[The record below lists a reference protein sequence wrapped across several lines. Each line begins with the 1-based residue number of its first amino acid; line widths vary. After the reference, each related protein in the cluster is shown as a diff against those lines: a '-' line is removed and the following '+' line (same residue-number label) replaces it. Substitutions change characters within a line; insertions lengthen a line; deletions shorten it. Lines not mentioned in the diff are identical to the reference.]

1 MTDTTDSRIA
11 RLEAENRAYVGR
23 ASADAS
29 EIAMLRGKI
38 ERLRD
43 ALAPFANAA
52 DAVYRKREAAPFVIP
67 LEAWE
72 EARAAMSI
80 IGGGRLKKRSASI
93 ALAGKLVR
101 ALR

>member
-1 MTDTTDSRIA
+1 MTDETDSRIA
-11 RLEAENRAYVGR
+11 RLEAENRAYLGR
-23 ASADAS
+23 ASFDAS

-52 DAVYRKREAAPFVIP
+52 DAVYRKREARPSIP
-67 LEAWE
+67 TDAWE

-93 ALAGKLVR
+93 ALAWKLVR

>member
-1 MTDTTDSRIA
+1 MTDTTDSRIV
-11 RLEAENRAYVGR
+11 RLEAESRAYCAR
-23 ASADAS
+23 RLADES

-52 DAVYRKREAAPFVIP
+52 DAVYRKREAKPIIP
-67 LEAWE
+67 PEAWE